1 MNFRVPALALA
12 IAFAAASPLCAQVA
26 TTDTA
31 AETAQQDSA
40 RQRIR
45 SVFRQVMASH
55 GISNSDA
62 LVMVT
67 RPRDAPFVVRVL
79 EGTVPP
85 PALAVLDSVVKA
97 EAVHWP
103 DGRLLV
109 HTLRPEEEEGFDDT
123 VTVNAPE
130 VRNRG
135 SLVFALTRYLQQHP
149 ELGVPGQ
156 LINLEVRGLVSRT
169 GKIPYVEMSRS
180 SGKVQIDEEV
190 MAIVRRMRVR
200 PARVSNRPVD
210 MWISLPVTL
219 QIPEPAPPQP
229 NRDAS
234 GRPIPRTQPSPIPD
248 PG

>member
-12 IAFAAASPLCAQVA
+12 IALAAAAPLSAQLA
-26 TTDTA
+26 STGTA
-31 AETAQQDSA
+31 GETAQQDSA

-67 RPRDAPFVVRVL
+67 QPRGAPFAVRVL

-85 PALAVLDSVVKA
+85 SALAALDSVVKA
-97 EAVHWP
+97 EAAHWP
-103 DGRLLV
+103 DGRLPPYA
-109 HTLRPEEEEGFDDT
+109 LRPEEEEGFDDT
-123 VTVNAPE
+123 VTVIAPE
-130 VRNRG
+130 LRRG
-135 SLVFALTRYLQQHP
+135 SPVFALTRYLQRHP
-149 ELGVPGQ
+149 ELGVPRQ

-169 GKIPYVEMSRS
+169 GVIAYVEMSRS
-180 SGKVQIDEEV
+180 SGKVQIDEEL
-190 MAIVRRMRVR
+190 MAIVRRMRMI

-210 MWISLPVTL
+210 VWFSLPVTL
-219 QIPEPAPPQP
+219 EFPEPAQPQP

-234 GRPIPRTQPSPIPD
+234 GQPIPRTQPSPIPD

>member
-12 IAFAAASPLCAQVA
+12 IAFAAAASPLCAQA
-26 TTDTA
+26 AATDTA

-40 RQRIR
+40 RQRIQR
-45 SVFRQVMASH
+45 VFRQVMTSH

-67 RPRDAPFVVRVL
+67 RPRGAPFAVRVL

-85 PALAVLDSVVKA
+85 PALAALDSVVKA

-103 DGRLLV
+103 DGRLPPYM
-109 HTLRPEEEEGFDDT
+109 LRPEEEDISDT
-123 VTVNAPE
+123 TTVNAPE

-135 SLVFALTRYLQQHP
+135 SLAFALTRYLQRHP
-149 ELGVPGQ
+149 ELGVPGH

-169 GKIPYVEMSRS
+169 GTIPYVEMTRS

-200 PARVSNRPVD
+200 PARVGNRPVD
-210 MWISLPVTL
+210 VWISLPVTL
-219 QIPEPAPPQP
+219 QIPEPAPPEP

>member
-12 IAFAAASPLCAQVA
+12 LAFGAVAPAAAQVA

-40 RQRIR
+40 HQRIR
-45 SVFRQVMASH
+45 SVFRQAMASH

-67 RPRDAPFVVRVL
+67 RPRGAPFAVRVL

-85 PALAVLDSVVKA
+85 AALAALDSVVKA
-97 EAVHWP
+97 EAAHWP
-103 DGRLLV
+103 DGRLSLY
-109 HTLRPEEEEGFDDT
+109 TLRPEEEEAFDDT
-123 VTVNAPE
+123 VTVIAPE

-169 GKIPYVEMSRS
+169 GMIPYVEMSRS

-200 PARVSNRPVD
+200 PGHVGNRPVD
-210 MWISLPVTL
+210 VWISLPIML
-219 QIPEPAPPQP
+219 EIPEPAPPQP
-229 NRDAS
+229 LRDAT
-234 GRPIPRTQPSPIPD
+234 GRPVPGTQPS
-248 PG
+248 